1 MVCSKCKYY
10 REGMLSNSCELFGFE
25 NFYQFT
31 NEKTCDLVNDDFSIN
46 KNNEDVEIIGYN
58 EAVL

>member
-1 MVCSKCKYY
+1 
-10 REGMLSNSCELFGFE
+10 MLSNSCELFGFE
-25 NFYQFT
+25 NFYQFM
-31 NEKTCDLVNDDFSIN
+31 NENTCNLINDDFSIN

>member
-10 REGMLSNSCELFGFE
+10 KEGMISNVWELFGFE
-25 NFYQFT
+25 NFYQFM
-31 NEKTCDLVNDDFSIN
+31 NESTCNLVNDDFSIN

>member
-10 REGMLSNSCELFGFE
+10 KEVMLANSCELFGFE